1 MPLRVIYALM
11 RGTKI
16 YSFGALAVFVFLAW
30 LVVQSDEEKGD
41 FPEVVK
47 ISLRDVGNQLLLSNQ
62 DSTSLILPVIAL
74 NKSKFELSFQHQ
86 ISFEPSTLV
95 SAVKSSFQKSGLP
108 EEYIV
113 EVTQC
118 VDQEVAYSY
127 KMTTNEQTTIIPC
140 AGRYLPY
147 GCYTIEVRFTGVKSG
162 FSNQSFLYILGF
174 LMLMFFGFL
183 LGRKKRAVAARKAD
197 EKYVEESKGYAT
209 VGSFQFYPQQ
219 NKLVTASVEIGL
231 SRKECELLAIFV
243 ENPNQIIKR
252 DELTKKVW
260 EDHGVIVG
268 RSLDTYISKLR
279 KKLQADD
286 SIKLTNVHGVGYK
299 LEMNS

>member
-1 MPLRVIYALM
+1 MPLRVIYPLM
-11 RGTKI
+11 RGIKI
-16 YSFGALAVFVFLAW
+16 YSFGGLAVFVFLTW
-30 LVVQSDEEKGD
+30 LVVQSDEQKDD

-62 DSTSLILPVIAL
+62 DSTSLILPVVAL
-74 NKSKFELSFQHQ
+74 NKSKFELSFQHH

-95 SAVKSSFQKSGLP
+95 SAVKLSFQKSGLP

-113 EVTQC
+113 EVIQC
-118 VDQEVAYSY
+118 ANDEVAYSY

-140 AGRYLPY
+140 AGRYLPQ
-147 GCYTIEVRFTGVKSG
+147 GCYTIEVRFTGIKSN
-162 FSNQSFLYILGF
+162 FRSQFFLYILGF
-174 LMLMFFGFL
+174 LMLMLFGFL
-183 LGRKKRAVAARKAD
+183 LGWKKRGISKGKTD
-197 EKYVEESKGYAT
+197 EKDVEDNKGYAT

-219 NKLVTASVEIGL
+219 NKLVAASVEIGL

-243 ENPNQIIKR
+243 EKPNQIIKR